1 MWKAPALT
9 ASKIAWAAYGSAKQ
23 LNSAVGDVFPGWSRA
38 PPIQMTDLTRPNV
51 VGSARRA
58 WARLVT
64 GVSGRWGGTEMTT
77 RGNGGSRRRQ
87 MICEGN
93 LDDGRSYSEDR

>member
-38 PPIQMTDLTRPNV
+38 PPIQITDLTRENV

-64 GVSGRWGGTEMTT
+64 GVSGPRMVNALGGQG
-77 RGNGGSRRRQ
+77 RGNR
-87 MICEGN
+87 
-93 LDDGRSYSEDR
+93 

>member
-1 MWKAPALT
+1 MISRGARIIWNAPALT

-38 PPIQMTDLTRPNV
+38 PPIQMTDLTRENV

-64 GVSGRWGGTEMTT
+64 GVSGPRVTCTG
-77 RGNGGSRRRQ
+77 
-87 MICEGN
+87 
-93 LDDGRSYSEDR
+93 

>member
-1 MWKAPALT
+1 VVISRGARIIWNAPALT

-38 PPIQMTDLTRPNV
+38 PPIQITDLTREKV

-64 GVSGRWGGTEMTT
+64 GVSGRGGGIKVQD
-77 RGNGGSRRRQ
+77 RGEDEKVRH
-87 MICEGN
+87 EGTK
-93 LDDGRSYSEDR
+93 